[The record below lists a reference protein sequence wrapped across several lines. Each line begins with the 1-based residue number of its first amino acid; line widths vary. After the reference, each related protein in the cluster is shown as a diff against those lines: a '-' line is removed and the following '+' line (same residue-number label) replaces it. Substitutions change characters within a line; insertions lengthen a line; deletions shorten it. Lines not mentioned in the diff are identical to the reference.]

1 MNKWYEDSANGYDV
15 IVSSKIRL
23 VRNLKDYPF
32 SLKMTEEDSEKLLV
46 MVEDGLQNIFED
58 REIPFRTAHLSELTE
73 IERLALKERRILNS
87 SMVKKKQPVSLVIS
101 EDESTSLIVNGDDHI
116 RIQLMG
122 SGNQLKELWKRTNE
136 LDDAV
141 NEKFDYAFD
150 EKYGYLTSYP
160 TNVGTGL
167 RASLILHLPALSS
180 GTRFRSLIG
189 DMGRFGISIRGLFGE
204 GNENYGCLY
213 EIMNLKTLGQSELSL
228 INVVERVALQLA
240 NQEKKVRNMAQES
253 HQLEQKDEIYK
264 AFGVLKYA
272 RRLSLRECMIYFSHL
287 RFGISEKMIEVPK
300 DFSLTKLL
308 LGILPANLQKLT
320 DKPLTKAEIETA
332 RAEFVRTALPD
343 ID

>member
-1 MNKWYEDSANGYDV
+1 MSKWYEDSANGYDV

-23 VRNLKDYPF
+23 DRNLKDHHF
-32 SLKMTEEDSEKLLV
+32 SLKMTQEDSEKLLAE
-46 MVEDGLQNIFED
+46 VEDGLKNMSAD
-58 REIPFRTAHLSELTE
+58 RETPFQTSRLSEFTE
-73 IERLALKERRILNS
+73 VERLALKERRILNG
-87 SMVKKKQPVSLVIS
+87 SMVKKKQPMSLMLS
-101 EDESTSLIVNGDDHI
+101 EDESASLIVNGDDHI
-116 RIQLMG
+116 RIQFLG
-122 SGNQLKELWKRTNE
+122 AGNQLKELWRRADE
-136 LDDAV
+136 LDDYLS
-141 NEKFDYAFD
+141 EKFDYAFD
-150 EKYGYLTSYP
+150 KKYGYQTSYP

-180 GTRFRSLIG
+180 GNRFRSLIG

-240 NQEKKVRNMAQES
+240 SQEKKVRNMVQES

-287 RFGISEKMIEVPK
+287 RFGISEKLIEVPH

-308 LGILPANLQKLT
+308 FGILPANLQKLT
-320 DKPLTKAEIETA
+320 NKPLTKAEIEEV
-332 RAEFVRTALPD
+332 RAEYVRNELPD
-343 ID
+343 IN